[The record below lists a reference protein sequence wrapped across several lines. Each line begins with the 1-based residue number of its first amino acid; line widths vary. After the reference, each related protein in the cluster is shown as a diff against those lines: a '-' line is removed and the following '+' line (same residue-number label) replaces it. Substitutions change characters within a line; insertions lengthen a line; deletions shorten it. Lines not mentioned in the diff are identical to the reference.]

1 MKTRHE
7 EYFTKLLSGLQ
18 DILSNPENENYI
30 DLSEENTDATDF
42 MYALGVMLP
51 TYVYNNLTGEKHNM
65 LDQNQMLNS
74 LIVQYNEIKF

>member
-18 DILSNPENENYI
+18 DIINNPENENHI
-30 DLSEENTDATDF
+30 DLTEEDTDATDF

-51 TYVYNNLTGEKHNM
+51 TYVYNSLTNEEHDI
-65 LDQNQMLNS
+65 LEQNHMLNS
-74 LIVQYNEIKF
+74 LIVQYKELKF